1 MSKLFTPLERAAWGG
16 LIVVQSRLFGRI
28 EEDLRQRFRITHAEF
43 EVLLRLALSTTGR
56 ARLQQLA
63 EESLLSRSGTSRA
76 VERLARAG
84 HVERHGAAEDGR
96 GAYAVLTAS
105 GRAHFFEAA
114 EAHVALVRREFLG
127 KLPAKEQE
135 RLASIWARILA
146 APEEATPKRPNV
158 KPRTERA
165 PTKPRRAGDRGAR
178 RS

>member
-16 LIVVQSRLFGRI
+16 LIVVHARLFAAI
-28 EEDLRQRFRITHAEF
+28 EEELRRRFRITHAEF
-43 EVLLRLALSTTGR
+43 EVLLRLALSPNGR
-56 ARLQQLA
+56 LRLQQLA
-63 EESLLSRSGTSRA
+63 EQSLITRSGTSRA
-76 VERLARAG
+76 VERLTRAG

-135 RLASIWARILA
+135 RLAAIWARILA
-146 APEEATPKRPNV
+146 APEEATPKRPA
-158 KPRTERA
+158 KKRTRGA
-165 PTKPRRAGDRGAR
+165 PTKPRRAGDRSAR